1 MKFSFLVHQP
11 LDRGSGVGGTTL
23 FLADVLRE
31 HGHTVETHGLE
42 LSAPHEGLIAQLLFP
57 WRVRA
62 WIRDTAVDGTYQVIE
77 TSSGDLWS
85 TSRRLLRRTSAL
97 VVVRSHGLEHLAV
110 RARREGARKGEIRLR
125 WRYRLYH
132 GGWRLWEVRRS
143 FTKADVVIVPNATES
158 ELLVRKWRIA
168 PSKILISPPP
178 AGTNFAVDHERQG
191 TGTRVLVAGGNQ
203 WRKGSTEHVGI
214 VREILARRD
223 DVSVTWMGLRN
234 LNEIGIELPESSA
247 HRLATYD
254 PQSGELMGSL
264 LDRHDVL
271 LMKTRFE
278 GFGLLLLEAMSHGVV
293 VVTSDV
299 PGPRDIVIE
308 GAGFLSDVGDEKL
321 TLEQIERACEPE
333 TQGRMSR
340 AAVVHARSFR
350 PELIVGDYLALL
362 LARQKER

>member
-1 MKFSFLVHQP
+1 MKFALLVHQP

-23 FLADVLRE
+23 LLADVLRE
-31 HGHTVETHGLE
+31 HGYTVETHGLE

-62 WIRDTAVDGTYQVIE
+62 WIRDIAVNGAYQVIE

-85 TSRRLLRRTSAL
+85 TSRRQLRRTSAL

-125 WRYRLYH
+125 WRYHLYH

-143 FTKADVVIVPNATES
+143 FTKADVVIVPNVTES
-158 ELLVRKWRIA
+158 EFLVRKWRIT

-178 AGTNFAVDHERQG
+178 AGASFAVNCERQG

-203 WRKGSTEHVGI
+203 WRKGSTEHLGI

-223 DVSVTWMGLRN
+223 DVTVTWMGLEN
-234 LNEIGIELPESSA
+234 PNALGIELPESSA
-247 HRLATYD
+247 NRLSTYD
-254 PQSGELMGSL
+254 PQTGESMASL
-264 LDRHDVL
+264 FDRHEIL

-278 GFGLLLLEAMSHGVV
+278 GLPLLLQEAMSRGLVV
-293 VVTSDV
+293 VSSDI
-299 PGPRDIVIE
+299 PGPRDLVIE
-308 GAGFLSDVGDEKL
+308 STGFLSAVGDETL
-321 TLEQIERACEPE
+321 TLEQIEHALEPE

-350 PELIVGDYLALL
+350 PDVIVGDYLAFL
-362 LARQKER
+362 LAREMKS